1 MIFRYDQSIMDD
13 DEARAMFLS
22 PESSALPSFEETW
35 SMEPRAPCQG
45 IAGGWVDD
53 IQSYYLESGNMAIC
67 CTFR

>member
-1 MIFRYDQSIMDD
+1 MDYDDPPS
-13 DEARAMFLS
+13 MFLS
-22 PESSALPSFEETW
+22 PEISAMPSFEETW

-53 IQSYYLESGNMAIC
+53 IESYYLEFGNMAIC